1 LSAIGARFDIS
12 SMIMRSLRVPLF
24 LSVLLVACR
33 GSTRD
38 DGAAADPSAAASL
51 PDATSL
57 PLDQLLEML
66 QKELDGVFENGK
78 SEEDATARLIRAE
91 ELTDRL
97 LDSRIP
103 FEWLSAEQ
111 YSVDARLRQIQ
122 ALADR
127 VLAQIRIREPW
138 TSILADARVLR
149 DSVERLRAELAAGG
163 SAAPPQL
170 EELLTTAD
178 SAAGARP
185 APPPRDTLN

>member
-1 LSAIGARFDIS
+1 VDLSALGARFDIS
-12 SMIMRSLRVPLF
+12 SMIRRSLRVSLF
-24 LSVLLVACR
+24 VSVLVVACR
-33 GSTRD
+33 GSTPD
-38 DGAAADPSAAASL
+38 DGAATDLSAAASL

-66 QKELDGVFENGK
+66 QKELDLVFENEK
-78 SEEDATARLIRAE
+78 SEEEATAHLIRAE

-138 TSILADARVLR
+138 PSIMADARTLR
-149 DSVERLRAELAAGG
+149 ESVERLRAELAEGG
-163 SAAPPQL
+163 TAAPPQ
-170 EELLTTAD
+170 
-178 SAAGARP
+178 
-185 APPPRDTLN
+185 